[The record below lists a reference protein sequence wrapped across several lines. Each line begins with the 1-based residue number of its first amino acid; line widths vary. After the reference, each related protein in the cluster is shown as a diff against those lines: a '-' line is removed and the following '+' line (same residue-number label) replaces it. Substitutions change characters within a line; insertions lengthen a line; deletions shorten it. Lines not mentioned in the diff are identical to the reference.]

1 MTVRASLWQ
10 DTALDTDPRD
20 MAWEQFHES
29 SKTGQYDLALS
40 SEQVLA
46 EMDNLYPSLPYKN
59 LPAIALPDGLAPLEG
74 RFADI
79 VRARVT
85 PRTVRPVPLSLLELR
100 TVLYC
105 AYGETRDNAGDP
117 YIRRAFRTVPSGGG
131 LYPLELYFYQRGD
144 VEGLEPGIYHYSPAA
159 NAVHLVR
166 PGNADAP
173 IAEGLVAFQRH
184 LASDLS
190 VVVFVTALFQRSV
203 FKYRNKGYRFCLL
216 EAGHAA
222 QNLNLAAT
230 ALGMGVINIGGF
242 FDRRIDA
249 LLGLDG
255 LHHSIVYMNGLCAGE
270 RHGA

>member
-1 MTVRASLWQ
+1 MLETLWNK
-10 DTALDTDPRD
+10 TALDTDPRD

-40 SEQVLA
+40 NDQVVA
-46 EMDNLYPSLPYKN
+46 EMDRLYPSLPYHHHA
-59 LPAIALPDGLAPLEG
+59 PIPLPDALAPIERG
-74 RFADI
+74 FADI

-85 PRTVRPVPLSLLELR
+85 PRTIRPAPLSLLELR
-100 TVLYC
+100 TILYC
-105 AYGETRDNAGDP
+105 AYGETRASGHDP
-117 YIRRAFRTVPSGGG
+117 HVARAFRTVPSGGA
-131 LYPLELYFYQRGD
+131 LYPLELYVYQRGD
-144 VEGLEPGIYHYSPAA
+144 VGGLEPGIYHYSPSA
-159 NAVHLVR
+159 NALHLVR

-173 IAEGLVAFQRH
+173 LAHGLVDFQRH
-184 LASDLS
+184 LATDLS
-190 VVVFVTALFQRSV
+190 IVVFVTALFQRAV

-230 ALGMGVINIGGF
+230 ALGLGVINIGGF

-255 LHHSIVYMNGLCAGE
+255 LHHSILYMSGVCAGE
-270 RHGA
+270 RDGARA